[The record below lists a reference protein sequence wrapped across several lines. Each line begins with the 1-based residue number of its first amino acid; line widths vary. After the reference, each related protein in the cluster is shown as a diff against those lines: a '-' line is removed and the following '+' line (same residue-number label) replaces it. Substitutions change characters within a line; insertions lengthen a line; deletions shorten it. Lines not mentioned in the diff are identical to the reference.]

1 MIYIQKFL
9 KGKFESVFI
18 FMFFFLFFIIGLLI
32 HKNFGISNDEPFQR
46 SVGYYWY
53 ISIIETFSNDTEY
66 IDYLKQKF
74 NSMYWSDYL
83 NNGNLIQ
90 YGILFDTF
98 SAFIEE
104 LFNIKNDQ
112 DAFYLKHLLTF
123 IIFFLS
129 SIFFYKII
137 HERFNN
143 KIFAVLI
150 TFIFIS
156 SPRIFAEAFYNCKD
170 IVFMSFCVISLF
182 FALKNFENLNY
193 KNLFFFSL
201 FAALATNIRVMG
213 IFLFVLFL
221 TFLILDSIEENKFSK
236 KKLYNLLVL
245 LITFPLIVYF
255 FWPFLWDDPVNK
267 LIFTIKSF
275 ANYDWP
281 GEVFYLG
288 NFYKGSNLP
297 WHYIPVWIIVT
308 TPILIL
314 FLIFGGFYK
323 TGNIFFFNFLNL
335 SEKNKLWINTN
346 QKKDFFIL
354 FFLISPIFLVIILD
368 STLYSGWRHLYF
380 VYPCLIYFSG
390 IGLKMIF
397 KINIF
402 KKNKIIMIST
412 IGILV
417 LNNIMNLAKYHPYQN
432 VFFNILAEKKANTK
446 FEIDYWGLGNK
457 EALKFLFKNKKQSE
471 KIKVR
476 VASFTPLQYTYLIL
490 NKSEAN
496 SFSIVGTVD
505 QNQEFVFTNYIFDK
519 DPNFEKKY
527 SISSNYDRIF
537 TLKRGNV
544 ILNEIFERK

>member
-1 MIYIQKFL
+1 MTYIQKFL
-9 KGKFESVFI
+9 KGKFESILIFI
-18 FMFFFLFFIIGLLI
+18 FFFLFFIIGLLI

-74 NSMYWSDYL
+74 NSMYWANYL
-83 NNGNLIQ
+83 NDGNLIQ
-90 YGILFDTF
+90 YGIFFDTL

-112 DAFYLKHLLTF
+112 DAFYLKHFLTF
-123 IIFFLS
+123 IIFFVS

-137 HERFNN
+137 DGRFNN
-143 KIFAVLI
+143 KLFAVLI

-170 IVFMSFCVISLF
+170 IIFMSFCVISLF
-182 FALKNFENLNY
+182 FALKNFEYFNY
-193 KNLFFFSL
+193 KNLLFFSF

-213 IFLFVLFL
+213 IFLFVLFVI
-221 TFLILDSIEENKFSK
+221 FIIFDSIEENKFSK

-245 LITFPLIVYF
+245 LVTFPLIVYI

-314 FLIFGGFYK
+314 FLFFGGFFK
-323 TGNIFFFNFLNL
+323 ISNIFFTNFLNL

-346 QKKDFFIL
+346 QKKDFFVL
-354 FFLISPIFLVIILD
+354 FFLLSPIFLVIILN

-390 IGLKMIF
+390 IGLKTIF

-402 KKNKIIMIST
+402 KKNKIIIIST

-417 LNNIMNLAKYHPYQN
+417 LNNMMNLVKYHPYQN
-432 VFFNILAEKKANTK
+432 IFFNILAEKKANTK

-457 EALKFLFKNKKQSE
+457 EALQFLLKRKNRSGE
-471 KIKVR
+471 IKVR

-496 SFSIVGTVD
+496 SFSIVGTAD

-527 SISSNYDRIF
+527 SISNNYDSIF
-537 TLKRGNV
+537 TLKRGNI

>member
-1 MIYIQKFL
+1 MTYIQKFL
-9 KGKFESVFI
+9 KGKFESILIFI
-18 FMFFFLFFIIGLLI
+18 FFFLFFIIGLLI

-74 NSMYWSDYL
+74 NSMYWANYL
-83 NNGNLIQ
+83 NDGNLIQ
-90 YGILFDTF
+90 YGILFDTL

-112 DAFYLKHLLTF
+112 DAFYLKHFLTF
-123 IIFFLS
+123 IIFFVS

-137 HERFNN
+137 DGRFNN
-143 KIFAVLI
+143 KLFAVLI

-170 IVFMSFCVISLF
+170 IIFMSFCVISLF
-182 FALKNFENLNY
+182 FALKNFEYFNY
-193 KNLFFFSL
+193 KNLLFFSF

-213 IFLFVLFL
+213 IFLFVLFVI
-221 TFLILDSIEENKFSK
+221 FIIFDSIEENKFSK

-245 LITFPLIVYF
+245 LVTFPLIVYI

-314 FLIFGGFYK
+314 FLFFGGFFK
-323 TGNIFFFNFLNL
+323 ISNIFFTNFLNL

-346 QKKDFFIL
+346 QKKDFFVL
-354 FFLISPIFLVIILD
+354 FFLLSPIFLVIILN

-390 IGLKMIF
+390 IGLKTIF

-402 KKNKIIMIST
+402 KKNKIIIIST

-417 LNNIMNLAKYHPYQN
+417 LNNMMNLVKYHPYQN
-432 VFFNILAEKKANTK
+432 IFFNILAEKKANTK

-457 EALKFLFKNKKQSE
+457 EALQFLLKRKNRSGE
-471 KIKVR
+471 IKVR

-496 SFSIVGTVD
+496 SFSIVGTAD

-527 SISSNYDRIF
+527 SISNNYDSIF
-537 TLKRGNV
+537 TLKRGNI

>member
-1 MIYIQKFL
+1 MTYIQKFL
-9 KGKFESVFI
+9 KGKFESILIFI
-18 FMFFFLFFIIGLLI
+18 FFFLFFIIGLLI

-74 NSMYWSDYL
+74 NSMYWANYL

-90 YGILFDTF
+90 YGILFDTL

-112 DAFYLKHLLTF
+112 DAFYLKHFLTF
-123 IIFFLS
+123 IIFFVS

-137 HERFNN
+137 DGRFNN
-143 KIFAVLI
+143 KLFAVLI

-170 IVFMSFCVISLF
+170 IIFMSFCVISLF
-182 FALKNFENLNY
+182 FALKNFEYFNY
-193 KNLFFFSL
+193 KNLLFFSF

-213 IFLFVLFL
+213 IFLFVLFVI
-221 TFLILDSIEENKFSK
+221 FIIFDSIEENKFSK

-245 LITFPLIVYF
+245 LVTFPLIVYI

-314 FLIFGGFYK
+314 FLFFGGFFK
-323 TGNIFFFNFLNL
+323 ISNIFFTNFLNL

-346 QKKDFFIL
+346 QKKDFFVL
-354 FFLISPIFLVIILD
+354 FFLLSPIFLVIILN

-390 IGLKMIF
+390 IGLKTIF

-402 KKNKIIMIST
+402 KKNKIIIIST

-417 LNNIMNLAKYHPYQN
+417 LNNMMNLVKYHPYQN
-432 VFFNILAEKKANTK
+432 IFFNILAEKKANTK

-457 EALKFLFKNKKQSE
+457 EALQFLLKRKKLSGE
-471 KIKVR
+471 IKVR

-496 SFSIVGTVD
+496 SFSIVGTAD

-527 SISSNYDRIF
+527 SISNNYDSIF
-537 TLKRGNV
+537 TLKRGNI